1 MRATIDTNGLIV
13 REDGEVYALGA
24 ELGRRPAWVNEFIS
38 KRLSANQK
46 AIVAKVTK
54 VRMTGTLTC
63 PETGKVHTFGHRGR
77 PPLWVQ
83 ALLAKGVRPEAATAA
98 EAGAESEPE
107 TEA

>member
-13 REDGEVYALGA
+13 RADGETYALGA

-38 KRLSANQK
+38 KSLSADQK
-46 AIVAKVTK
+46 AVVAKVTK
-54 VRMTGTLTC
+54 VRRTGTMTC

-83 ALLAKGVRPEAATAA
+83 ALLAKGVRPEAATEATVEVDAAPAA
-98 EAGAESEPE
+98 EA
-107 TEA
+107 